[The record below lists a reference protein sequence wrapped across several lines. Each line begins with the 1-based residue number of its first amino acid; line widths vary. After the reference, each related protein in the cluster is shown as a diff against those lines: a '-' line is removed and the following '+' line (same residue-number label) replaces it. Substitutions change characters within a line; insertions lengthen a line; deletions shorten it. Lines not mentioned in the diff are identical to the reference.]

1 MSLTTEQL
9 STHTPWPTV
18 TRTCTF
24 SSSSSMWKWAKACGL
39 IKQEANGRYS
49 ISPDYD
55 HMGLT
60 ENLLWWLRDA
70 RDFAGDDDDDATSIT
85 NCIVP
90 FFDDKVSFSECE
102 KLYHNLS
109 VATRWTDSDDRESNV
124 LNMEAVVNLSSSV
137 VEFEGGQ
144 GLQFSQHF
152 KPKLCDVMRVAQ
164 TLHAENSAL
173 KKQVAKLIAAQ
184 SKHKNNK
191 RGKKRRY

>member
-1 MSLTTEQL
+1 
-9 STHTPWPTV
+9 
-18 TRTCTF
+18 
-24 SSSSSMWKWAKACGL
+24 
-39 IKQEANGRYS
+39 
-49 ISPDYD
+49 
-55 HMGLT
+55 MGLT